1 MTKREETVLLEK
13 VEKHRK
19 RVTASK
25 KEGQSL
31 SIPALVYFVFF
42 AMFHLFSM
50 LGN

>member
-25 KEGQSL
+25 KKARAFLCRIGVYETDGSL
-31 SIPALVYFVFF
+31 KKEYRTE
-42 AMFHLFSM
+42 
-50 LGN
+50 